1 MENRNIEELA
11 NNFVFRYVSNSKHFN
26 INQLIKIIK
35 YPTNNMILDVIT
47 RSNKLEPLR
56 FTPLVIDF
64 DVKDEEVFNGFNC
77 DQIISDI
84 KDIAFDILSDYDLN
98 IDNYDSNLFNYL
110 CSICDFEFNNHQLVI
125 DEYIKE
131 FNSFVKAIVQKKNN
145 KFNFHIIYPFVI
157 VEDKDRIYDNIKE
170 RLNEIYGID
179 FNGIIDNHLKTNSLR
194 VINCSKKDR
203 SVEDEYYID
212 TVNSDVSDEF
222 INTKRNGLND
232 INERILKL
240 NIMLCSLQWSR
251 CGLINGY
258 TFIPKDDIKDDI
270 SDNISDDEINSS
282 DENNSD
288 NEVLSDCGDEFDI
301 KEYVNANCN
310 EEIKELSK
318 YSIDDVIYA
327 LDNFEDDYWKN
338 QNYDEWRNTIW
349 SCRWFSDSLN
359 DEDDIIYDKVIT
371 KCKLYPGGINK
382 KQFRQIWNDYD
393 NNRGDKIRGK
403 LMVNFKNKCRDKY
416 NERFDI
422 NNITYREEIE
432 EIKLYNNNCNMKFMK
447 QLLKEKRYDELI
459 DYYIHYFYR
468 TNDGYYYYNNNSIIK
483 NTYKNFEEDKI
494 NVIINE
500 NGKNR
505 RISIGEVIN
514 CNIEKV
520 RFIIDDGI
528 LTDKYDDKPLL
539 YKINYYNKQNEIVN
553 YELHLNNS
561 FIVREWTKSEVFNYD
576 FENDTE
582 GILKNEDIKTG
593 YNKIMYHIEH
603 VICRDNKDKINYLM
617 SFTKNIFNKKR
628 NATAPILYGDRR
640 IGKSVFCQLFQKM
653 MPELYC
659 SSANGD
665 IVKSDKSGVIFDN
678 MVCVLEEVSDDF
690 KTAAETCQRI
700 KEYITAETVGCRKL
714 FHDQKQMINRTSFII
729 NTNNIESIYFDGKD
743 DARYVVFEVS
753 NEHKEDIKYFR
764 ELFKAYNN
772 INVLRYFYWNVKNNK
787 DYDYDTR
794 IVLKTEEKIKAI
806 NKKFKSMYVEF
817 LEQLFLEML
826 LTKRDN
832 ILLNDAWKHFNIN
845 YNYRAKKIKMKEFNE
860 EMREINIVNKEL
872 NKYRHCRE
880 FITYQK
886 LQQYIVNDLRLY
898 DNVESINKNDIECK
912 IFKCFSESVDI
923 E

>member
-11 NNFVFRYVSNSKHFN
+11 NNFMFRF
-26 INQLIKIIK
+26 
-35 YPTNNMILDVIT
+35 
-47 RSNKLEPLR
+47 
-56 FTPLVIDF
+56 
-64 DVKDEEVFNGFNC
+64 
-77 DQIISDI
+77 
-84 KDIAFDILSDYDLN
+84 
-98 IDNYDSNLFNYL
+98 
-110 CSICDFEFNNHQLVI
+110 
-125 DEYIKE
+125 
-131 FNSFVKAIVQKKNN
+131 
-145 KFNFHIIYPFVI
+145 
-157 VEDKDRIYDNIKE
+157 
-170 RLNEIYGID
+170 
-179 FNGIIDNHLKTNSLR
+179 
-194 VINCSKKDR
+194 
-203 SVEDEYYID
+203 
-212 TVNSDVSDEF
+212 
-222 INTKRNGLND
+222 
-232 INERILKL
+232 
-240 NIMLCSLQWSR
+240 
-251 CGLINGY
+251 
-258 TFIPKDDIKDDI
+258 
-270 SDNISDDEINSS
+270 
-282 DENNSD
+282 
-288 NEVLSDCGDEFDI
+288 
-301 KEYVNANCN
+301 NANCN
-310 EEIKELSK
+310 KEIKELSK
-318 YSIDDVIYA
+318 YSINDIIYV
-327 LDNFEDDYWKN
+327 LDNSEDDYWKN

-349 SCRWFSDSLN
+349 SCRWFSDLLN
-359 DEDDIIYDKVIT
+359 DEDDIIYDKIST
-371 KCKLYPGGINK
+371 KCKLYPGGITK
-382 KQFRQIWNDYD
+382 KQFMQIWYDYD
-393 NNRGDKIRGK
+393 NN
-403 LMVNFKNKCRDKY
+403 
-416 NERFDI
+416 
-422 NNITYREEIE
+422 TYREEIE

-494 NVIINE
+494 NVVINE

-582 GILKNEDIKTG
+582 GILKNEDIKNG

-787 DYDYDTR
+787 EYDYDTR

-832 ILLNDAWKHFNIN
+832 ILLKDSWRYFNNDY
-845 YNYRAKKIKMKEFNE
+845 YNYRSKKIKMKEFNE
-860 EMREINIVNKEL
+860 ELREINIVSKKIDQNRHYKEIVT
-872 NKYRHCRE
+872 
-880 FITYQK
+880 FQQ
-886 LQQYIVNDLRLY
+886 LQRYIIDDLKLY

-912 IFKCFSESVDI
+912 IFRCFSESVDM

>member
-11 NNFVFRYVSNSKHFN
+11 NNFVFRFN
-26 INQLIKIIK
+26 
-35 YPTNNMILDVIT
+35 
-47 RSNKLEPLR
+47 
-56 FTPLVIDF
+56 
-64 DVKDEEVFNGFNC
+64 
-77 DQIISDI
+77 
-84 KDIAFDILSDYDLN
+84 
-98 IDNYDSNLFNYL
+98 
-110 CSICDFEFNNHQLVI
+110 
-125 DEYIKE
+125 
-131 FNSFVKAIVQKKNN
+131 
-145 KFNFHIIYPFVI
+145 
-157 VEDKDRIYDNIKE
+157 
-170 RLNEIYGID
+170 
-179 FNGIIDNHLKTNSLR
+179 
-194 VINCSKKDR
+194 
-203 SVEDEYYID
+203 
-212 TVNSDVSDEF
+212 VN
-222 INTKRNGLND
+222 R
-232 INERILKL
+232 
-240 NIMLCSLQWSR
+240 
-251 CGLINGY
+251 
-258 TFIPKDDIKDDI
+258 
-270 SDNISDDEINSS
+270 
-282 DENNSD
+282 
-288 NEVLSDCGDEFDI
+288 
-301 KEYVNANCN
+301 N

-318 YSIDDVIYA
+318 YSIDDIIYA

-349 SCRWFSDSLN
+349 SCRWFSDLLN
-359 DEDDIIYDKVIT
+359 DEDDVIYNKVMT
-371 KCKLYPGGINK
+371 KCKLYPGGITK
-382 KQFRQIWNDYD
+382 KQFRQIWYDYD
-393 NNRGDKIRGK
+393 NN
-403 LMVNFKNKCRDKY
+403 
-416 NERFDI
+416 
-422 NNITYREEIE
+422 TYREEIE

-494 NVIINE
+494 NVVINE

-539 YKINYYNKQNEIVN
+539 YKIKYYNKQNKIVN

-582 GILKNEDIKTG
+582 GILKNEDIKNG

-628 NATAPILYGDRR
+628 NTTAPILYGDRR

-665 IVKSDKSGVIFDN
+665 IIKSDKSGVIFNN
-678 MVCVLEEVSDDF
+678 MICVLEEVRYDF
-690 KTAAETCQRI
+690 KTAAKTCQII

-714 FHDQKQMINRTSFII
+714 FHDQYQMINRTSFII

-753 NEHKEDIKYFR
+753 NEYKEDIKYFDN
-764 ELFKAYNN
+764 LMKAYNN
-772 INVLRYFYWNVKNNK
+772 KNVLRYFYWNVKNNK
-787 DYDYDTR
+787 EYDYDTR

-817 LEQLFLEML
+817 LEQLFLEMF
-826 LTKRDN
+826 LTNRDN
-832 ILLNDAWKHFNIN
+832 ILLKDSWRFFNNN
-845 YNYRAKKIKMKEFNE
+845 YYNHRTKKIKMKEFNE
-860 EMREINIVNKEL
+860 EMREINIVSK
-872 NKYRHCRE
+872 KIDQYRHYKE
-880 FITYQK
+880 IVTFQQ
-886 LQQYIVNDLRLY
+886 LQRYIIDDLKLY

-912 IFKCFSESVDI
+912 IFK
-923 E
+923 

>member
-1 MENRNIEELA
+1 MDNRNIEELA
-11 NNFVFRYVSNSKHFN
+11 NNFMFRF
-26 INQLIKIIK
+26 
-35 YPTNNMILDVIT
+35 
-47 RSNKLEPLR
+47 
-56 FTPLVIDF
+56 
-64 DVKDEEVFNGFNC
+64 
-77 DQIISDI
+77 
-84 KDIAFDILSDYDLN
+84 
-98 IDNYDSNLFNYL
+98 
-110 CSICDFEFNNHQLVI
+110 
-125 DEYIKE
+125 
-131 FNSFVKAIVQKKNN
+131 
-145 KFNFHIIYPFVI
+145 
-157 VEDKDRIYDNIKE
+157 
-170 RLNEIYGID
+170 
-179 FNGIIDNHLKTNSLR
+179 
-194 VINCSKKDR
+194 
-203 SVEDEYYID
+203 
-212 TVNSDVSDEF
+212 
-222 INTKRNGLND
+222 
-232 INERILKL
+232 
-240 NIMLCSLQWSR
+240 
-251 CGLINGY
+251 
-258 TFIPKDDIKDDI
+258 
-270 SDNISDDEINSS
+270 
-282 DENNSD
+282 
-288 NEVLSDCGDEFDI
+288 
-301 KEYVNANCN
+301 NANCN

-318 YSIDDVIYA
+318 YSIDDIIYV
-327 LDNFEDDYWKN
+327 LDNSEDDYWKN

-349 SCRWFSDSLN
+349 SCRWFSDLLN
-359 DEDDIIYDKVIT
+359 DEDDVIYNKVMT
-371 KCKLYPGGINK
+371 KCKLYPGGITK
-382 KQFRQIWNDYD
+382 KQFGQIWYDYD
-393 NNRGDKIRGK
+393 NN
-403 LMVNFKNKCRDKY
+403 
-416 NERFDI
+416 
-422 NNITYREEIE
+422 TYREEIE

-494 NVIINE
+494 NVVINE

-582 GILKNEDIKTG
+582 GILKNENIKNG
-593 YNKIMYHIEH
+593 YNKIMYHIKH

-665 IVKSDKSGVIFDN
+665 IIKSDKSGVIFNN
-678 MVCVLEEVSDDF
+678 MICVLEEVRYDF
-690 KTAAETCQRI
+690 KTAAKTCQII

-714 FHDQKQMINRTSFII
+714 FHDQTQMINRTSFII

-753 NEHKEDIKYFR
+753 NEYKEDIKYFDN
-764 ELFKAYNN
+764 LMKAYNN
-772 INVLRYFYWNVKNNK
+772 KDVLRYFYWKVKNNK

-817 LEQLFLEML
+817 LEQLFLEMF
-826 LTKRDN
+826 LTNRDN
-832 ILLNDAWKHFNIN
+832 ILLKDSWRFFNNN
-845 YNYRAKKIKMKEFNE
+845 YYNHRTKKIKMKEFNE
-860 EMREINIVNKEL
+860 EMREINIVSK
-872 NKYRHCRE
+872 KIDQYRHYKE
-880 FITYQK
+880 IVTFQQ
-886 LQQYIVNDLRLY
+886 LQRYIIDDLKLY

-912 IFKCFSESVDI
+912 IFK
-923 E
+923 

>member
-1 MENRNIEELA
+1 MENNIFDVNTLANIEKLA
-11 NNFVFRYVSNSKHFN
+11 VNFVFRYVSNSKHFN

-35 YPTNNMILDVIT
+35 YPTDQMILDVIT
-47 RSNKLEPLR
+47 RSNKLEPLK
-56 FTPLVIDF
+56 FTPFVIDF
-64 DVKDEEVFNGFNC
+64 DVKDEEVFNGFNYES
-77 DQIISDI
+77 IVNSI
-84 KDIAFDILSDYDLN
+84 KEVVIEVLNDYDLN
-98 IDNYDSNLFNYL
+98 INNYDSNLFNYL
-110 CSICDFEFNNHQLVI
+110 HSICDFEFNNCELVI
-125 DEYIKE
+125 NEYDRN
-131 FNSFVKAIVQKKNN
+131 FDSFVSAIVQKKNN

-157 VEDKDRIYDNIKE
+157 VKDKDRIYDKIKE
-170 RLNEIYGID
+170 RLNDIYGID

-232 INERILKL
+232 INEKVLKL

-258 TFIPKDDIKDDI
+258 TFIPKDNIRDNR
-270 SDNISDDEINSS
+270 SDYIRNNKINDCEIR
-282 DENNSD
+282 DD
-288 NEVLSDCGDEFDI
+288 NESLSDYEDEFDI
-301 KEYVNANCN
+301 KDYVSAKCN

-338 QNYDEWRNTIW
+338 QDYDEWRNTIW

-359 DEDDIIYDKVIT
+359 DQDDIIYDKVIS

-432 EIKLYNNNCNMKFMK
+432 EIKLYDKNCNMKFMK
-447 QLLKEKRYDELI
+447 QLLKEKRYNELI

-494 NVIINE
+494 NVVINE
-500 NGKNR
+500 NGKNKK
-505 RISIGEVIN
+505 ISIGEIIN

-528 LTDKYDDKPLL
+528 LTDKYDNKPLL
-539 YKINYYNKQNEIVN
+539 YKINYYNKQNEVVN

-576 FENDTE
+576 FENDNE
-582 GILKNEDIKTG
+582 EILKNEDIKNG
-593 YNKIMYHIEH
+593 YDKIMYHIKH

-653 MPELYC
+653 TPELYC

-690 KTAAETCQRI
+690 KTAAETCQHA
-700 KEYITAETVGCRKL
+700 KESK
-714 FHDQKQMINRTSFII
+714 
-729 NTNNIESIYFDGKD
+729 
-743 DARYVVFEVS
+743 
-753 NEHKEDIKYFR
+753 
-764 ELFKAYNN
+764 
-772 INVLRYFYWNVKNNK
+772 
-787 DYDYDTR
+787 
-794 IVLKTEEKIKAI
+794 
-806 NKKFKSMYVEF
+806 
-817 LEQLFLEML
+817 
-826 LTKRDN
+826 N
-832 ILLNDAWKHFNIN
+832 ILLLKLLDAGNCSM
-845 YNYRAKKIKMKEFNE
+845 IK
-860 EMREINIVNKEL
+860 NK
-872 NKYRHCRE
+872 
-880 FITYQK
+880 
-886 LQQYIVNDLRLY
+886 
-898 DNVESINKNDIECK
+898 
-912 IFKCFSESVDI
+912 
-923 E
+923 

>member
-1 MENRNIEELA
+1 MDNRNIEELA
-11 NNFVFRYVSNSKHFN
+11 NNFMFRF
-26 INQLIKIIK
+26 
-35 YPTNNMILDVIT
+35 
-47 RSNKLEPLR
+47 
-56 FTPLVIDF
+56 
-64 DVKDEEVFNGFNC
+64 
-77 DQIISDI
+77 
-84 KDIAFDILSDYDLN
+84 
-98 IDNYDSNLFNYL
+98 
-110 CSICDFEFNNHQLVI
+110 
-125 DEYIKE
+125 
-131 FNSFVKAIVQKKNN
+131 
-145 KFNFHIIYPFVI
+145 
-157 VEDKDRIYDNIKE
+157 
-170 RLNEIYGID
+170 
-179 FNGIIDNHLKTNSLR
+179 
-194 VINCSKKDR
+194 
-203 SVEDEYYID
+203 
-212 TVNSDVSDEF
+212 
-222 INTKRNGLND
+222 
-232 INERILKL
+232 
-240 NIMLCSLQWSR
+240 
-251 CGLINGY
+251 
-258 TFIPKDDIKDDI
+258 
-270 SDNISDDEINSS
+270 
-282 DENNSD
+282 
-288 NEVLSDCGDEFDI
+288 
-301 KEYVNANCN
+301 NANCN
-310 EEIKELSK
+310 KEIKELSK
-318 YSIDDVIYA
+318 YSIDDIIYV
-327 LDNFEDDYWKN
+327 LDNSEDDYWKN

-349 SCRWFSDSLN
+349 SCRWFSDLLN
-359 DEDDIIYDKVIT
+359 DEDDIIYDKIST
-371 KCKLYPGGINK
+371 KCKLYPGGITK
-382 KQFRQIWNDYD
+382 KQFMQIWYDYD
-393 NNRGDKIRGK
+393 NN
-403 LMVNFKNKCRDKY
+403 
-416 NERFDI
+416 
-422 NNITYREEIE
+422 TYREEIE

-494 NVIINE
+494 NVVINE

-582 GILKNEDIKTG
+582 GILKNEDIKNG

-832 ILLNDAWKHFNIN
+832 ILLKDSWRYFNNDY
-845 YNYRAKKIKMKEFNE
+845 YNYRSKKIKMKEFNE
-860 EMREINIVNKEL
+860 ELREINIVSKKIDQNRHYKEIVT
-872 NKYRHCRE
+872 
-880 FITYQK
+880 FQQ
-886 LQQYIVNDLRLY
+886 LQRYIIDDLKLY

-912 IFKCFSESVDI
+912 IFKCFSESVDM

>member
-1 MENRNIEELA
+1 MDNRNIEELA
-11 NNFVFRYVSNSKHFN
+11 NNFVFRF
-26 INQLIKIIK
+26 
-35 YPTNNMILDVIT
+35 
-47 RSNKLEPLR
+47 
-56 FTPLVIDF
+56 
-64 DVKDEEVFNGFNC
+64 
-77 DQIISDI
+77 
-84 KDIAFDILSDYDLN
+84 
-98 IDNYDSNLFNYL
+98 
-110 CSICDFEFNNHQLVI
+110 
-125 DEYIKE
+125 
-131 FNSFVKAIVQKKNN
+131 
-145 KFNFHIIYPFVI
+145 
-157 VEDKDRIYDNIKE
+157 
-170 RLNEIYGID
+170 
-179 FNGIIDNHLKTNSLR
+179 
-194 VINCSKKDR
+194 
-203 SVEDEYYID
+203 
-212 TVNSDVSDEF
+212 
-222 INTKRNGLND
+222 
-232 INERILKL
+232 
-240 NIMLCSLQWSR
+240 
-251 CGLINGY
+251 
-258 TFIPKDDIKDDI
+258 
-270 SDNISDDEINSS
+270 
-282 DENNSD
+282 
-288 NEVLSDCGDEFDI
+288 
-301 KEYVNANCN
+301 NANCN
-310 EEIKELSK
+310 KEIKELSK

-371 KCKLYPGGINK
+371 KCKLYPGGITK
-382 KQFRQIWNDYD
+382 KQFMQIWNDYD
-393 NNRGDKIRGK
+393 NN
-403 LMVNFKNKCRDKY
+403 
-416 NERFDI
+416 
-422 NNITYREEIE
+422 TYREEIE

-459 DYYIHYFYR
+459 NYYIHYFYR

-494 NVIINE
+494 NVVINE

-576 FENDTE
+576 FENDIE
-582 GILKNEDIKTG
+582 GILKNEDIKNG

-665 IVKSDKSGVIFDN
+665 IVKSDKSGVIFNN
-678 MVCVLEEVSDDF
+678 MICVLEEVRYDF
-690 KTAAETCQRI
+690 KTAAKTCQII

-753 NEHKEDIKYFR
+753 NEYKEDIKYFDN
-764 ELFKAYNN
+764 LIKAYNN
-772 INVLRYFYWNVKNNK
+772 KNVLRYFYWKVKNNK

-832 ILLNDAWKHFNIN
+832 ILLKDSWRYFNNDY
-845 YNYRAKKIKMKEFNE
+845 YNYRSKKIKMKEFNE
-860 EMREINIVNKEL
+860 ELREINIVSK
-872 NKYRHCRE
+872 KIDQYRHYKE
-880 FITYQK
+880 IVTFQQ
-886 LQQYIVNDLRLY
+886 LQRYIIDDLKLY

-912 IFKCFSESVDI
+912 IFK
-923 E
+923 